1 MTDNSD
7 CPSFRSRLLAKMP
20 EDAANSVTDTQ
31 RATIERALDRG
42 RRQIHP
48 VNLRLSIPI
57 LWRRF
62 YRVLLAGPEPRSAE
76 RRRGERFTR
85 PLRAVANSVVFAV
98 FLVLLI
104 PATVGSAHLIFLDS
118 AGL

>member
-1 MTDNSD
+1 
-7 CPSFRSRLLAKMP
+7 MP
-20 EDAANSVTDTQ
+20 EDAANSFTDTQ
-31 RATIERALDRG
+31 LAIIERALDCG

-48 VNLRLSIPI
+48 VNLRLSIPL

-62 YRVLLAGPEPRSAE
+62 YLVLLAGPEPRSAE
-76 RRRGERFTR
+76 RRRSERINR
-85 PLRAVANSVVFAV
+85 HLRAIANSVVFAV

-104 PATVGSAHLIFLDS
+104 PATVGSAHLIFLDP